1 MCFALWVEL
10 GKLANAMRGA
20 AALMEKLQARAEA
33 SVELQKLG
41 DVWQESSK
49 LHPEQ
54 LQGVKDLFDRGG
66 QFDLKKQLSNIADAH
81 QQQGEAPVWSE
92 LLKTCGD
99 AAATAKK
106 VLCL

>member
-1 MCFALWVEL
+1 MRFALWVEL

-20 AALMEKLQARAEA
+20 AALTEKLQARAEA
-33 SVELQKLG
+33 FAELQQLA
-41 DVWQESSK
+41 DVWRVSGK

-81 QQQGEAPVWSE
+81 QRQGEAPVWSE
-92 LLKTCGD
+92 LLKGCGD
-99 AAATAKK
+99 AAAIAKK